1 MDKPC
6 GDIVFEW
13 IWYWPARPVKMEV
26 AMKRILCAVTALT
39 LFITL
44 LTACGGPRTA
54 LSIGGAQISSEIYT
68 YYYDLVKRSP
78 KTYPGDARENAV
90 NLCKEY
96 VAVNTLAAELSL
108 SLQTKQEASASA
120 WVNQQWKFF
129 SSYYTSLG
137 ISKQAL
143 MKVRENEERRKLL
156 LDAYY
161 GADGLQPVADEELKA
176 YFSSHFVVF
185 KSINGYLTDTN
196 DVGEPVALSD
206 ERVAE
211 IKQQFNTMA
220 DNIRNG
226 TSIEEVNTKYLEA
239 QKSAAGGE
247 LAASVIDGQNTDY
260 PEGFYEQV
268 AAMKNGDVKVI
279 TLSTFIYVV
288 QKMDALG
295 DEGSYFTQYRTDVLQ
310 SMKGEDFEKLLQERE
325 NSFEVDEK
333 GGTLKRCEKAVDEK
347 HTKESG
353 TAQAASGAES
363 TGASQPQQTESA
375 T

>member
-1 MDKPC
+1 
-6 GDIVFEW
+6 
-13 IWYWPARPVKMEV
+13 
-26 AMKRILCAVTALT
+26 MKRILCAVSALT

-44 LTACGGPRTA
+44 LTACSGPRTA

-78 KTYPGDARENAV
+78 ETDPGDARENAV

-129 SSYYTSLG
+129 STYYTSLG
-137 ISKQAL
+137 ISKQTL
-143 MKVRENEERRKLL
+143 MKVRENEERRALL
-156 LDAYY
+156 LEAYY
-161 GADGLQPVADEELKA
+161 GAGGLQPVADEELKA

-196 DVGEPVALSD
+196 DAGEPVALSD
-206 ERVAE
+206 ERIAA

-220 DNIRNG
+220 EDIRKG
-226 TSIEEVNTKYLEA
+226 TSIEEINTKYLES
-239 QKSAAGGE
+239 QNSASAGE
-247 LAASVIDGQNTDY
+247 LTASVIDSQNTDY
-260 PEGFYEQV
+260 PEGFYEQA

-279 TLSTFIYVV
+279 TLSTFLYVV

-295 DEGSYFTQYRTDVLQ
+295 DEGRYFTQYRTDVLQ

-347 HTKESG
+347 HTQGSG

-363 TGASQPQQTESA
+363 TGASQPQQTEPA
-375 T
+375 A

>member
-1 MDKPC
+1 
-6 GDIVFEW
+6 
-13 IWYWPARPVKMEV
+13 MEV

-363 TGASQPQQTESA
+363 TGASQPQQTES
-375 T
+375 TT

>member
-1 MDKPC
+1 
-6 GDIVFEW
+6 
-13 IWYWPARPVKMEV
+13 
-26 AMKRILCAVTALT
+26 
-39 LFITL
+39 
-44 LTACGGPRTA
+44 
-54 LSIGGAQISSEIYT
+54 
-68 YYYDLVKRSP
+68 
-78 KTYPGDARENAV
+78 
-90 NLCKEY
+90 
-96 VAVNTLAAELSL
+96 
-108 SLQTKQEASASA
+108 
-120 WVNQQWKFF
+120 
-129 SSYYTSLG
+129 
-137 ISKQAL
+137 
-143 MKVRENEERRKLL
+143 
-156 LDAYY
+156 
-161 GADGLQPVADEELKA
+161 
-176 YFSSHFVVF
+176 
-185 KSINGYLTDTN
+185 
-196 DVGEPVALSD
+196 VALSD

-279 TLSTFIYVV
+279 TLSTFLYVV

-353 TAQAASGAES
+353 TAQAVSGAES

>member
-1 MDKPC
+1 
-6 GDIVFEW
+6 
-13 IWYWPARPVKMEV
+13 
-26 AMKRILCAVTALT
+26 MKRILCAVTALT

-247 LAASVIDGQNTDY
+247 LAASVIDGQNMDY

-279 TLSTFIYVV
+279 TLSTFLYVV

-310 SMKGEDFEKLLQERE
+310 SMKGEDFEKLLQQRE

-353 TAQAASGAES
+353 TAQAVSGAES